1 METVPQNIRLIR
13 HAYWLIKLRWTAIAG
28 VIMAVFLT
36 STFFHVS
43 LQQKPLYILCSI
55 LTAYNIAI
63 FLLLKYSRNHYHK
76 TNLYFP
82 GIKKIINLQMS
93 LDLIFLSVFLH
104 FSGGVENP
112 FIIYFIFHMII
123 ASILLSVLES
133 YLQATLA
140 TGLLVLLALLEYKAI
155 IPHYCLTGFIQ
166 HDAHNE
172 PFYIFG
178 KIGVLASTFYL
189 VVFMTSSIAVRSR
202 KYEEGY
208 RLTNIKLK
216 EQDRLK
222 NEYISRV
229 THDIKGH
236 LAAIQ
241 SCLDVVVNKMVGPL
255 NEQQNNFIVRAHNRT
270 KKLTTFVKTLIRL
283 TQMRLRHEMDMKEF
297 PLKETI
303 QAALNSVQRNAEQK
317 SIKITSQISPDIT
330 TITGNQFSVE
340 ELIAN
345 LLLNAIKYTPK
356 GNTVKVRASDGDGIV
371 RIEIIDTGI
380 GIPPDEIANIFDEF
394 FRASNAKETVKD
406 GTGLGLSIAKQIV
419 ERHHG
424 TIDVTSRLNE
434 GTTFTFTLAKKIS

>member
-1 METVPQNIRLIR
+1 MEPVPQNIRLVR
-13 HAYWLIKLRWTAIAG
+13 HAYWLIKLRWIAIVG
-28 VIMAVFLT
+28 VAMAVFFA
-36 STFFHVS
+36 STFFRVS
-43 LQQKPLYILCSI
+43 LEQKSLYILCSI
-55 LTAYNIAI
+55 LAAYNIAA
-63 FLLLKYSRNHYHK
+63 FLLLRYSRNHHRR
-76 TNLYFP
+76 TSVYFP
-82 GIKKIINLQMS
+82 GVKKIINLQMS
-93 LDLIFLSVFLH
+93 LDLIFLSIFLH

-112 FIIYFIFHMII
+112 FIVYFIFHMII

-140 TGLLVLLALLEYKAI
+140 TALLVLLALLEYQGI

-172 PFYIFG
+172 AFYVFG
-178 KIGVLASTFYL
+178 KVGVLASTFYL
-189 VVFMTSSIAVRSR
+189 VVFMTSSIAVQSK
-202 KYEEGY
+202 KYEEGC
-208 RLTNIKLK
+208 RQSNIKLK
-216 EQDRLK
+216 KQDRLK
-222 NEYISRV
+222 NEYVSRV

-255 NEQQNNFIVRAHNRT
+255 NEEQDNFISRAHNRT
-270 KKLTTFVKTLIRL
+270 KKLSEFVKALLRL
-283 TQMRLRHEMDMKEF
+283 TQMRLSHEMDMKVF

-303 QAALNSVQRNAEQK
+303 ETALNSVQRNAEQK

-330 TITGNQFSVE
+330 TITGNQFSIE

-356 GNTVKVRASDGDGIV
+356 ENTIKIHASDGDGIV

-380 GIPPDEIANIFDEF
+380 GIPADEIDHIFDEF
-394 FRASNAKETVKD
+394 FRASNARETVKD

-424 TIDVTSRLNE
+424 TIDVTSQINK
-434 GTTFTFTLAKKIS
+434 GTTFTFTLAKNIS